1 MARKNVIASAPK
13 VRKFTREQLGMHGI
27 WKKAWNEG
35 TVEIVFDSVADAR
48 KIRFDLYN
56 SVRLIRDGK
65 VFDDELLRACE
76 ECSIRIEG
84 TTLTI
89 RKKFDM
95 PALQRAFAVTGVNP
109 DEQPQP
115 GDEIDE
121 EAKASQEKLLA
132 ILRMQ
137 KEMEETH
144 PEDVPV
150 LMRDKTLPVE
160 STESVEDLNVTTPRV
175 TPFYTR

>member
-1 MARKNVIASAPK
+1 MARKNIASAPK

-35 TVEIVFDSVADAR
+35 PVEITFDSIADAR

-76 ECSIRIEG
+76 ECSIRIED
-84 TTLTI
+84 TTLII
-89 RKKFDM
+89 RKKFDA
-95 PALQRAFAVTGVNP
+95 PALQRAFAVTGINP
-109 DEQPQP
+109 DEQQQP

-121 EAKASQEKLLA
+121 AAKASQKKLMA
-132 ILRMQ
+132 ILAMS
-137 KEMEETH
+137 KEVNGPP

-150 LMRDKTLPVE
+150 LMEYKAPKEETSEEPVVVVPR
-160 STESVEDLNVTTPRV
+160 STPY
-175 TPFYTR
+175 YTR